1 MLNGLNKLA
10 CEIQLS
16 QIQAGEFRERY
27 DVVVRYH
34 AVELVAAESE
44 TLKRRRER
52 FERPQCLVKRACART
67 IASS

>member
-44 TLKRRRER
+44 TL
-52 FERPQCLVKRACART
+52 
-67 IASS
+67 